1 MVENEERNSGLFLAQ
16 WVKRWVGG
24 RVDGWGVW
32 TFLMKG
38 GSMIIS

>member
-1 MVENEERNSGLFLAQ
+1 MENEERNSGLFLAQ
-16 WVKRWVGG
+16 WVQRWVGG